1 MRWQHT
7 SCAQCTVTCAEA
19 HRPAAV
25 LKCRLAILSHVF
37 QPSLAGFEASK
48 LNSMLDFMLNSRS
61 GLGGSWEELA
71 GSSCARC
78 SGAIRFAHAPARR
91 VKM

>member
-1 MRWQHT
+1 MAVGLWAVALEP
-7 SCAQCTVTCAEA
+7 AQQRESGA
-19 HRPAAV
+19 R
-25 LKCRLAILSHVF
+25 RSHSAGGSWGSYE
-37 QPSLAGFEASK
+37 PSLAGFEASK
-48 LNSMLDFMLNSRS
+48 LNSKLNIMLNSKS